1 MFFDSIS
8 DFFNMGGHALYVW
21 SSYGIFA
28 LVILVNFLSPMLTRK
43 NVIKNIERQMRREQK

>member
-1 MFFDSIS
+1 MFFDSVA
-8 DFFNMGGHALYVW
+8 DFFNMGGHGLYVW

-28 LVILVNFLSPMLTRK
+28 LVFVINFLSPMLTRK